1 MATVSGA
8 LAHAPAL
15 NAEPASNAA
24 CRGRADRPGAIAS
37 ARQAPQQHQ
46 QQQQQQRQLGALAS
60 GALSAR
66 VEDLT
71 RAKMQLEIKVQQCT
85 QEAEKVQ
92 AEKMA
97 AVNEL
102 KAVVEATKHLRRE
115 KCALAVQLRQLMRRT
130 GKTARGATA

>member
-1 MATVSGA
+1 
-8 LAHAPAL
+8 
-15 NAEPASNAA
+15 
-24 CRGRADRPGAIAS
+24 
-37 ARQAPQQHQ
+37 
-46 QQQQQQRQLGALAS
+46 
-60 GALSAR
+60 
-66 VEDLT
+66 
-71 RAKMQLEIKVQQCT
+71 MQLEIKVQQCT

-102 KAVVEATKHLRRE
+102 KAAVEATKHLRRE